1 MIFFNNIFLYSTIV
15 LLIYMVEQDEIIEC
29 ICCYENKI
37 ISIESFTKCNAEP
50 KHLIC
55 NSCYTDWGTKKC
67 FFCEPFKNKKYN
79 DEYYDNS
86 FNEQFNEVIEML
98 RLPNIDIVRNN
109 YRLTNNNDNENT
121 NENRNNTTINN
132 NISEQN
138 VQIIIREPRRRRN
151 QQQEEDCIDY
161 FLSKPYYCTVILIVM
176 IYFFCAAM
184 ESNSK
189 SYSNEYNRN
198 ITL

>member
-1 MIFFNNIFLYSTIV
+1 
-15 LLIYMVEQDEIIEC
+15 MVEQDEIIEC

-37 ISIESFTKCNAEP
+37 ISIESFTKCKADP

-67 FFCEPFKNKKYN
+67 FFCEPFKDQKYN
-79 DEYYDNS
+79 NEYYDSS
-86 FNEQFNEVIEML
+86 FNEQFNEVVQML
-98 RLPNIDIVRNN
+98 RLPNIDIIRNN
-109 YRLTNNNDNENT
+109 YHLTNMNDNDNDNDNT
-121 NENRNNTTINN
+121 RDNTLDNTRDNRNNATINN
-132 NISEQN
+132 NIGEQN

-161 FLSKPYYCTVILIVM
+161 FLSKPYYCTIILILM

-184 ESNSK
+184 ESSTNS
-189 SYSNEYNRN
+189 YTNEYNRN